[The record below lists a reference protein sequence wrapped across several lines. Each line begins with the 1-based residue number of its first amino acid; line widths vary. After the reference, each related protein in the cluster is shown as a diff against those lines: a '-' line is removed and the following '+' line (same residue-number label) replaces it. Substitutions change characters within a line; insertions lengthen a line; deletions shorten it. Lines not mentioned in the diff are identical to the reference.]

1 MSPTSVERRDTQES
15 ANSQRM
21 GLSVTQAT
29 TDGDDS
35 VDGISRLFN
44 LIGYI
49 FARHDPGDPVRFLRL
64 PPMDILLV
72 LKT

>member
-1 MSPTSVERRDTQES
+1 MSPNSVERHDTHES
-15 ANSQRM
+15 ANSKRT
-21 GLSVTQAT
+21 GLSVTQAR
-29 TDGDDS
+29 TDEDDS

-64 PPMDILLV
+64 PPLDILLV